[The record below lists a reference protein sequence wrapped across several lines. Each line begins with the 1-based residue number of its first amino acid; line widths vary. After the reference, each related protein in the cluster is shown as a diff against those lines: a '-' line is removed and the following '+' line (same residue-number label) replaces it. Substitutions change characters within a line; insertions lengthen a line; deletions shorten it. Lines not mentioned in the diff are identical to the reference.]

1 VLLPAAL
8 CRVAEPIGPI
18 AGIIPV
24 TNPTSTVIFKALIA
38 LKTRN
43 CILFSPHPA
52 AARVCAYTA
61 ELLRRAAVRA
71 GAPENC
77 IQCVSS
83 DRDTAFSVLTHP
95 NIHFTLAT
103 GGPGIVGAVYRSGK
117 PAIGVGPGNAP
128 AIIDELADL
137 PTAVSSVVLSKTFD
151 NGEECFRPPAPTNP
165 IALCALWPLLSRRG

>member
-1 VLLPAAL
+1 
-8 CRVAEPIGPI
+8 VAEPIGPI

-43 CILFSPHPA
+43 CILFSPHPS

-61 ELLRRAAVRA
+61 ELLRRAAVKA

-83 DRDTAFSVLTHP
+83 DRETAFSVLTHP
-95 NIHFTLAT
+95 KIHFTLAT

-117 PAIGVGPGNAP
+117 PAIGKAQP
-128 AIIDELADL
+128 
-137 PTAVSSVVLSKTFD
+137 
-151 NGEECFRPPAPTNP
+151 PPA
-165 IALCALWPLLSRRG
+165 LLSLNSNIGCDVCVALTKYRL